1 MVGACWKEG
10 LESLIALPPPLPPVR
25 LDRRLQLRWLAQV
38 LLGALVR
45 VEVARVLRSQG
56 ERRRRYRLRKMEALL
71 RDKLVMVV
79 QGMSNCHL
87 DDLLPLLLVDHFD

>member
-1 MVGACWKEG
+1 MVGAWWEEG
-10 LESLIALPPPLPPVR
+10 LEALIALPPPLPPVR

-71 RDKLVMVV
+71 RDMLVMVV
-79 QGMSNCHL
+79 QGLSNCHL